1 MPLLRTLRRQLRV
14 SFLTG
19 LAVVVPLFLTFFLLR
34 GAVRLLDRAVGN
46 LPAHYLGWQVPG
58 LGVILLIV
66 GIPLVGALSR
76 NFVGRRLVAWGE
88 AVLANI
94 PIVRPVYKGAR
105 EVVHAVVGTQEHQFS
120 RVVLVEY
127 PKADTWAVAF
137 VTGEARGAVAAPLA
151 GDHLTLFVPTTPNPT
166 SGFLLLVPAAA
177 TRSLELSV
185 EEAMK
190 VVISAGLVLPEG
202 EARTAR
208 VVVDEG

>member
-1 MPLLRTLRRQLRV
+1 MPLLRSLRRQLRV

-19 LAVVVPLFLTFFLLR
+19 LAVVVPLFLTFSLLR
-34 GAVRLLDRAVGN
+34 GAVRLLDRTVGD
-46 LPAHYLGWQVPG
+46 LPAHYLGRDVPG

-127 PKADTWAVAF
+127 PKAETWAVAF
-137 VTGEARGAVAAPLA
+137 VTGEARGAVAAPLS

-166 SGFLLLVPAAA
+166 SGFLLFVPAAA
-177 TRSLELSV
+177 TRPLELSV

-202 EARTAR
+202 EARSAR
-208 VVVDEG
+208 GVGGGG